1 MEDENRRAYS
11 EVIEVLKWIDDEKKL
26 EALPIE
32 MLEVIKSKAEPGYK
46 PEISKEIP
54 LDKQNL
60 EPETFL
66 ILSWIAKK
74 YWSENIKEEN
84 NIDIIQESKINNREI
99 LTEDKCQQN
108 VNIEHLVFTE
118 NNIASEAVDKENN
131 NILPI
136 VTSDMKWYQ
145 KLKIRIIEVL
155 NKIFKRRIDNKQEGN
170 I

>member
-1 MEDENRRAYS
+1 MEEENKRAYS
-11 EVIEVLKWIDDEKKL
+11 EVIEILKWIDDEKKL

-32 MLEVIKSKAEPGYK
+32 MLEVIKSKADSGYK

-60 EPETFL
+60 ESETFL

-74 YWSENIKEEN
+74 YWSENIEKEN
-84 NIDIIQESKINNREI
+84 NIDIIQESKISNREI
-99 LTEDKCQQN
+99 LTEDNCKQN
-108 VNIEHLVFTE
+108 VDIEHLLYTE
-118 NNIASEAVDKENN
+118 NNIFNEAVDKENN
-131 NILPI
+131 NSLPI
-136 VTSDMKWYQ
+136 LTSNIKWYQ
-145 KLKIRIIEVL
+145 KLKIRIIEFI